1 MKLKLDKK
9 DFGPFL
15 QSLIDHFDLYAPV
28 QLAEGVSAY
37 KKIDQPDEVN
47 FSVLNPQKPLKE
59 VFFPQSEV
67 MFCYQKVGKKNRVTP
82 AAEIERERVI
92 FGARSCDIE
101 AISLIEEV
109 YCGKEYTDVYFK
121 NKRAATTIIGMACD
135 APLSTCFCSA
145 TGGGPFV
152 RKGSDL
158 FFIDLGDAYLVERIT
173 EKGKRFQDN
182 KYFKEASSADLTLAE
197 EVEKKASKKMESSP
211 AHRLPIKG
219 VENKLDALM
228 ESPFWDRI
236 HEKCIGCNTCTF
248 LCPTCHCFDIAD
260 EADGDKGQRVRN
272 WDSCLSPLYS
282 LETSGHNPRSTGRE
296 RTRQRIMHKL
306 NYFPK
311 LFGKIACV
319 GCGRCILYCP
329 VNFDIRQTIEEIHE
343 EHKVQMSKSK

>member
-1 MKLKLDKK
+1 MNLKLDKK

-15 QSLIDHFDLYAPV
+15 QSLIDHYDLYAPV
-28 QLAEGVSAY
+28 QLTEGVSAY
-37 KKIDQPDEVN
+37 KKILHPGEVN
-47 FSVLNPQKPLKE
+47 FNILNPQKPLKE

-67 MFCYQKVGKKNRVTP
+67 MFCYQKVGKKNQVTP
-82 AAEIERERVI
+82 VEEVKKERVI
-92 FGARSCDIE
+92 LGARPCDIE
-101 AISLIEEV
+101 AISLIEDV

-135 APLSTCFCSA
+135 TPLSTCFCTS
-145 TGGGPFV
+145 TGGGPFI
-152 RKGSDL
+152 RKGSDV
-158 FFIDLGDAYLVERIT
+158 FFIDLGDAYLVELLT
-173 EKGKRFQDN
+173 ENGKGLQQN
-182 KYFKEASSADLTLAE
+182 QYFKKASAKDIALAKK
-197 EVEKKASKKMESSP
+197 VEKKASSQLESSP
-211 AHRLPIKG
+211 ARRLPIEGIEK
-219 VENKLDALM
+219 KLDTLL
-228 ESPFWDRI
+228 ESTFWDRL

-248 LCPTCHCFDIAD
+248 LCPTCHCFDIVD
-260 EADGDKGQRVRN
+260 EASGNKGQRVRN

-329 VNFDIRQTIEEIHE
+329 VNFDIRQTIEEIQKE
-343 EHKVQMSKSK
+343 PIVN

>member
-15 QSLIDHFDLYAPV
+15 QSLMDHYDLYAPV
-28 QLAEGVSAY
+28 QLTEGVSAY
-37 KKIDQPDEVN
+37 KKVLRPEEVN
-47 FSVLNPQKPLKE
+47 FNILNPQKPLKE

-67 MFCYQKVGKKNRVTP
+67 MFCYQKVGKKSQVTSG
-82 AAEIERERVI
+82 EEVKRERVI
-92 FGARSCDIE
+92 LGARPCDIE
-101 AISLIEEV
+101 ALSLIEEV

-135 APLSTCFCSA
+135 TPLSTCFCAS
-145 TGGGPFV
+145 TGGGPFI
-152 RKGSDL
+152 RKGSDA
-158 FFIDLGDAYLVERIT
+158 FFIDLGDAYLVELLT
-173 EKGKRFQDN
+173 ENGEGLQQN
-182 KYFKEASSADLTLAE
+182 QYFKKAPAKDIALAKEA
-197 EVEKKASKKMESSP
+197 EKKALSQLESSS
-211 AHRLPIKG
+211 AHPLPFEGIEK
-219 VENKLDALM
+219 KLDTLV
-228 ESPFWDRI
+228 ESPFWDRL
-236 HEKCIGCNTCTF
+236 HEKCIGCSTCTF
-248 LCPTCHCFDIAD
+248 LCPTCHCFDIVD
-260 EADGDKGQRVRN
+260 EASGNQGQRVRN

-329 VNFDIRQTIEEIHE
+329 VNFDIRQTIEEIQKE
-343 EHKVQMSKSK
+343 PIAK